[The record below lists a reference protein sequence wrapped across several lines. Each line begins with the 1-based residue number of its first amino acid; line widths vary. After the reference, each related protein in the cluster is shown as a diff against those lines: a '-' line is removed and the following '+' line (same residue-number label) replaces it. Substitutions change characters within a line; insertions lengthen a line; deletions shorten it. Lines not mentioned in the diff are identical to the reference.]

1 MKKKKNDDHR
11 VVTFETI
18 GDFIAAADTKGEN
31 SKVSHCG
38 VEAGF
43 HGTATFGEAVALATK
58 GWPAGA
64 ERLTKLRAELGSVV
78 DKAVAAKSCKLEWD
92 TTGDFIDIGRV
103 LSGEP
108 ECCGSFREGQD
119 SQPSTRVIKLVANLS
134 AIGGVKKESIFSAGA
149 AVFAAVDVLETL
161 GRRVELWLGSGSH
174 SRIRGD
180 KLTVLVK
187 AKDASQPFEPDRIA
201 FFLAHNASLR
211 RLFFSVEE
219 DLGFSPNC
227 TGTCPLLV
235 EEGAIATPEV
245 SQSDTTAAARAARV
259 LQVCESCGV
268 SFSAE
273 ERESIVVS

>member
-1 MKKKKNDDHR
+1 VKKKNDDHR
-11 VVTFETI
+11 VVTFETV
-18 GDFIAAADTKGEN
+18 GEFIAAADTKKGQKT
-31 SKVSHCG
+31 KVSHTG
-38 VEAGF
+38 TDPDF

-58 GWPAGA
+58 GWPEGA
-64 ERLTKLRAELGSVV
+64 ERLTKLRAELESVV
-78 DKAVAAKSCKLEWD
+78 DKAVAAKSCRLEWD
-92 TTGDFIDIGRV
+92 VTGDFLDVGRV

-108 ECCGSFREGQD
+108 EACGSFREGQD

-134 AIGGVKKESIFSAGA
+134 ALGGVKQKSIFSAGA

-161 GRRVELWLGSGSH
+161 GHRVELWLGSGSH
-174 SRIRGD
+174 SRISGD
-180 KLTVLVK
+180 RLTVLVK

-219 DLGFSPNC
+219 DLGFSPNT

-235 EEGAIATPEV
+235 EEGAVATPEV
-245 SQSDTTAAARAARV
+245 NQGDTSAAARAARV

-273 ERESIVVS
+273 EREAIVS

>member
-1 MKKKKNDDHR
+1 MNHQ
-11 VVTFETI
+11 VVTFETV
-18 GDFIAAADTKGEN
+18 GEFIAAADTKKGQN
-31 SKVSHCG
+31 TKVSHTGTDPC
-38 VEAGF
+38 F
-43 HGTATFGEAVALATK
+43 HGTETFGEAVTLATK
-58 GWPAGA
+58 GWPEGA
-64 ERLTKLRAELGSVV
+64 ERLTKLRAELESVV
-78 DKAVAAKSCKLEWD
+78 DKAIAARSCRLEWD
-92 TTGDFIDIGRV
+92 VTGDFLDVGRV

-108 ECCGSFREGQD
+108 EACGSFREGQD

-134 AIGGVKKESIFSAGA
+134 ALCGVKQNSIFSAGA

-161 GRRVELWLGSGSH
+161 GHRVELWLGSGSH

-219 DLGFSPNC
+219 DLGFSPNS
-227 TGTCPLLV
+227 TGTSSLLV
-235 EEGAIATPEV
+235 EEGAVATPEV
-245 SQSDTTAAARAARV
+245 NQADTSAAARAARV

-273 ERESIVVS
+273 EREAIVS